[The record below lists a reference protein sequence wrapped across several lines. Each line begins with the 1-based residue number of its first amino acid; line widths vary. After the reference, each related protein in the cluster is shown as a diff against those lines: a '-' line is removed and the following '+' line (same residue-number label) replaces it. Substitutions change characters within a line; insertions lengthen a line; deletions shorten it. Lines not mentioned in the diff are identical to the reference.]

1 MKKQKDTVD
10 ANPTKGFFVRMITRD
25 ISLEDC
31 ILDLIDNSIDGA
43 WKLEGGLPSGLSA
56 TANLSAYK
64 IEITAN
70 ENEFSIKDNCGGI
83 GLTEAKDYAFTFG
96 RKESDDFEDYSIG
109 VYGIGMKR
117 AVFKLGR
124 DITVGST
131 WLDGSTLSAFN
142 VIIDVKEW
150 LSRQDT
156 KDWDFAIKS
165 AKPNSEAGVT
175 ITVRDL
181 TEGTANAFADPA
193 FQKKL
198 FRIIARDYTLHLHY
212 GLQVI
217 LNGKPI
223 HGWNIELRQSDELQ
237 PVRYSYKDEADDAGS
252 EVHVELIA
260 GMLAPPPDD
269 AADAEDLG
277 DDDTYGWYVLCNG
290 RVVLAADKGEY
301 SGWGTDGWPQWHGQY
316 NGFIGLVIF
325 SAKHASLLP
334 LTTTKRNV
342 DVSSEVYRRAKP
354 KMRDITKTWTSYT
367 TVRKAALDE
376 AKIKE
381 EPAQGTSIFLVAQ
394 RTTMALPVLTAAP
407 RVKDSNTRI
416 SYSVPPKKYREL
428 AIALGNVNMT
438 RRDLGLKTFER
449 VYDEE
454 VGS

>member
-1 MKKQKDTVD
+1 MTKQKDTVD

-124 DITVGST
+124 EITVGST

-142 VIIDVKEW
+142 VLIDVKEW
-150 LSRQDT
+150 LSRKDT

-165 AKPNSEAGVT
+165 AKPSSEAGVT
-175 ITVRDL
+175 ITVKNL

-198 FRIIARDYTLHLHY
+198 LRIIARDYTLHLHY
-212 GLQVI
+212 GLKII

-223 HGWNIELRQSDELQ
+223 HGWNIELRQSDELR
-237 PVRYSYKDEADDAGS
+237 PVRYSYNDEADDAGS

-277 DDDTYGWYVLCNG
+277 
-290 RVVLAADKGEY
+290 
-301 SGWGTDGWPQWHGQY
+301 
-316 NGFIGLVIF
+316 
-325 SAKHASLLP
+325 
-334 LTTTKRNV
+334 
-342 DVSSEVYRRAKP
+342 
-354 KMRDITKTWTSYT
+354 
-367 TVRKAALDE
+367 
-376 AKIKE
+376 
-381 EPAQGTSIFLVAQ
+381 
-394 RTTMALPVLTAAP
+394 
-407 RVKDSNTRI
+407 
-416 SYSVPPKKYREL
+416 
-428 AIALGNVNMT
+428 
-438 RRDLGLKTFER
+438 
-449 VYDEE
+449 
-454 VGS
+454 